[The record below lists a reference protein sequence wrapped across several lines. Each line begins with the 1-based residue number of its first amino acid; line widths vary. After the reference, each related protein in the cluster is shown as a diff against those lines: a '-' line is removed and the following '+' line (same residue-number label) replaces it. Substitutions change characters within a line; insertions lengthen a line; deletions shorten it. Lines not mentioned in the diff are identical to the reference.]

1 MDARGRGLALAA
13 RGWRATAAAAVALP
27 GALTLAET
35 VIRPAPWHGQL
46 ALNAPLGTVCFIRL
60 LATAC
65 GIGLLVLAV
74 SLLQGKRRAAEAT
87 IAVLC
92 TAAVFRLARD
102 LSDGPTL
109 AAIGFA
115 ALLYVTRGAFPR
127 GADAR
132 PRLLAGTV
140 AAGSLAGAYTLVT
153 AVALIT
159 DRASGL
165 GAALAAEAA
174 GRVGRAAA
182 NGETPLGLSLDGLAL
197 MGLVAGAVFAREL
210 LRPAPAPEG
219 HSPAEHARAARLVA
233 AHGHDSLAPFALRE
247 DKAYHFA
254 HGGLLAYRT
263 LRETAVV
270 SGDPIG
276 PADAAPAIVADFRA
290 LATRRGWDVV
300 ITAASAAQLPA
311 YRRMGLHAIHIG
323 DEAVVDPRTFSLE
336 GRAIR
341 KVRQSVHRVARHGWT
356 VAVVSDAELGGREA
370 GELEAVERA
379 WRASRPRIQGFA
391 MTLGRLW
398 GHGGERGA
406 VYVLARDPRGRLRA
420 FLRFARHGRGLSLDC
435 MRRLGDEPN
444 GLNEAMVVA
453 ALEHARAAGHAEVSL
468 NFAGFAHLMAAS
480 AALSR
485 RQRILRAVLGTVH
498 GRFQL
503 ERLVRFNEK
512 FFPTWRPRY
521 LVYGRWTHLPLAALR
536 VLQAEAYLRPPR
548 TRRLS
553 ARWRPVPAR
562 RVAPQASR

>member
-1 MDARGRGLALAA
+1 
-13 RGWRATAAAAVALP
+13 
-27 GALTLAET
+27 
-35 VIRPAPWHGQL
+35 
-46 ALNAPLGTVCFIRL
+46 
-60 LATAC
+60 
-65 GIGLLVLAV
+65 
-74 SLLQGKRRAAEAT
+74 
-87 IAVLC
+87 
-92 TAAVFRLARD
+92 
-102 LSDGPTL
+102 
-109 AAIGFA
+109 
-115 ALLYVTRGAFPR
+115 
-127 GADAR
+127 
-132 PRLLAGTV
+132 
-140 AAGSLAGAYTLVT
+140 
-153 AVALIT
+153 
-159 DRASGL
+159 
-165 GAALAAEAA
+165 
-174 GRVGRAAA
+174 VGRAAVSV
-182 NGETPLGLSLDGLAL
+182 TPLGLSLDGLAV
-197 MGLVAGAVFAREL
+197 MGLAAGAVFAREL

-233 AHGHDSLAPFALRE
+233 RHGQDSLAPFALRE

-276 PADAAPAIVADFRA
+276 PRDAAPAILADFRA
-290 LATRRGWDVV
+290 LGTRRGWDVV
-300 ITAASAAQLPA
+300 ITAASGAHLPA

-323 DEAVVDPRTFSLE
+323 NEAVVDPRTFSLE

-341 KVRQSVHRVARHGWT
+341 KVRQSVHRVARHGWS
-356 VAVVSDAELGGREA
+356 VAVVADAELGA
-370 GELEAVERA
+370 GAAAELEAVEHA
-379 WRASRPRIQGFA
+379 WRANRPRIQGFA

-398 GHGGERGA
+398 GHGGERGG
-406 VYVLARDPRGRLRA
+406 VYVLARDPSGRLRA

-468 NFAGFAHLMAAS
+468 NFAGFAHIMAAS

-485 RQRILRAVLGTVH
+485 RQRILRAALGTVQ

-521 LVYGRWTHLPLAALR
+521 LVYGRRTHLPLAALR

-548 TRRLS
+548 NRRVS
-553 ARWRPVPAR
+553 ARWRPAR
-562 RVAPQASR
+562 RVVPEASR